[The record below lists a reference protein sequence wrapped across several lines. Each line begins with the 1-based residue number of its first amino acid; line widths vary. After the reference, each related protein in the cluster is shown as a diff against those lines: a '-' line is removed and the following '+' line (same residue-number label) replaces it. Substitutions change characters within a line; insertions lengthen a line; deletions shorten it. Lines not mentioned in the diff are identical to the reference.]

1 MKRFVVP
8 TVAAL
13 ALIAGT
19 AVADQQHRTQA
30 GQTQAGQTQAGQT
43 QAGQVGAQPGQRAPE
58 AGQHDLMAM
67 EVVDSMGRKVG
78 DIINVLVD
86 EEGQVRAVIIQRGT
100 ALLGI
105 GGEEVALPFDRLRL
119 PDPGTPGTERR
130 ASIDMTEEQIA
141 ELPAYEGEPEI
152 RDHERAPGMEPGVS
166 PEAQPG
172 SPHER

>member
-1 MKRFVVP
+1 MNRFVVP

-13 ALIAGT
+13 ALIAGA
-19 AVADQQHRTQA
+19 AVADQQD
-30 GQTQAGQTQAGQT
+30 QTQAGQTQAGQT

-152 RDHERAPGMEPGVS
+152 RDHERAPGMELGVS